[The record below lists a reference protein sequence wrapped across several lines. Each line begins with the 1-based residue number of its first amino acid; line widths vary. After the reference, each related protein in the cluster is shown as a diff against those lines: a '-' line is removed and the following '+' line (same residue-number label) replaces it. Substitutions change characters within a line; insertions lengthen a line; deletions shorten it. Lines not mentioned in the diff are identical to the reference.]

1 MIQLDVSRDF
11 GGSLE
16 RAAKSVRAEVFV
28 VVAKFDHVVTPGPAT
43 EFAKILGAKLLN
55 LDGDCGHLATSCES
69 HTLNQAVSDFL
80 KN

>member
-1 MIQLDVSRDF
+1 MMRLDVSRDF

-16 RAAKSVRAEVFV
+16 RAAKSVKAKVFV

-43 EFAKILGAKLLN
+43 EFATLLGAKLLS

-69 HTLNQAVSDFL
+69 RLINEAVKDFL
-80 KN
+80 K